1 MWDIT
6 FLQLFDRCLKLHASG
21 RRDYESFFEKEDI
34 AFLDSIGYQPREFYD
49 FVEDLNNEQ
58 EPAAST
64 ALLIAAVRRDYFRIK
79 QASQR
84 SSHVILRDELPTF
97 GDTLEGIAYLPRIIS
112 KARGKLRG
120 ELDPDIMYGCGG
132 DRHFLAQHGNIH
144 PADFLRHVWAAGD
157 DDRKIANF
165 VTEAKASSHD
175 HGLIP

>member
-21 RRDYESFFEKEDI
+21 RRDHESFFQNDDLH
-34 AFLDSIGYQPREFYD
+34 FLASIGYQLREFYD

-64 ALLIAAVRRDYFRIK
+64 ALLIAAVRRDYFLIK
-79 QASQR
+79 QQGQR
-84 SSHVILRDELPTF
+84 SAHVILRDALPTF
-97 GDTLEGIAYLPRIIS
+97 GDTLEGIAYLPRIIM

-157 DDRKIANF
+157 DDHEIAEY
-165 VTEAKASSHD
+165 VMSHM
-175 HGLIP
+175 P